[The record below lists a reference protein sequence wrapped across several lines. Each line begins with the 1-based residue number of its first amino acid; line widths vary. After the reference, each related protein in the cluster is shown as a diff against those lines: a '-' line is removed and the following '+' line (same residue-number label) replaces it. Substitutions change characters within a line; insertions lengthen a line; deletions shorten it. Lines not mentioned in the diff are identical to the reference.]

1 VVSKQGVCGE
11 GVSLTDISNL
21 SNLEQGLLSV
31 LFIYQKSLIMFV
43 VHVLCSPIFGDMN
56 FSLT

>member
-1 VVSKQGVCGE
+1 MVSKQGVCCE
-11 GVSLTDISNL
+11 GASLTDISNL

-31 LFIYQKSLIMFV
+31 LFVYQKSLILFA
-43 VHVLCSPIFGDMN
+43 VHVLGSLTFGDMN